1 MAMNVG
7 EGSEGEPMMDINTTP
22 LIDVM
27 LVLLIMFII
36 TIPIMTHAVKLDM
49 PRPNP
54 NTVEPPVPPE
64 IIELEI
70 DFDGTIL
77 WNGTTVQSFGT
88 LEKFFSVEAGKQP
101 QPELHVRA
109 NKRAKYDNVAKVLA
123 LAQRQGLT
131 KIGFV
136 GMEQF
141 AD

>member
-1 MAMNVG
+1 MAMG
-7 EGSEGEPMMDINTTP
+7 AGGGDDEPVMDINMTP

-54 NTVEPPVPPE
+54 NAVEPPAPPE
-64 IIELEI
+64 VIELEI
-70 DFDGTIL
+70 DFDGTVL
-77 WNGTTVQSFGT
+77 WNGTTVPDFAT
-88 LEKFFSVEAGKQP
+88 LERYFSIEAGKVP

-109 NKRAKYDNVAKVLA
+109 NKRAKYDNVAKALA
-123 LAQRQGLT
+123 LAQRQGMS

-141 AD
+141 AE

>member
-1 MAMNVG
+1 MAMSMG
-7 EGSEGEPMMDINTTP
+7 GGGDSEPVMDINMTP

-36 TIPIMTHAVKLDM
+36 TIPVMTHAVKLDM

-54 NTVEPPVPPE
+54 NSVEPPVPPE

-77 WNGTTVQSFGT
+77 WNGTTVSNFAV
-88 LEKFFSVEAGKQP
+88 LENYFSQEAGKVP

-109 NKRAKYDNVAKVLA
+109 NKRAKYDNVAKALA
-123 LAQRQGLT
+123 LAQRQGMN

-141 AD
+141 AE

>member
-1 MAMNVG
+1 MGMSVG
-7 EGSEGEPMMDINTTP
+7 GGEGEPMMDINTTP

-54 NTVEPPVPPE
+54 DAVEPPAPPE
-64 IIELEI
+64 VIELEI

-77 WNGTTVQSFGT
+77 WNGTTVPSLGT
-88 LEKFFSVEAGKQP
+88 LEKYFSVEAGKDP

-109 NKRAKYDNVAKVLA
+109 NKRAKYDHVAKALA

-141 AD
+141 AE

>member
-1 MAMNVG
+1 MGMSV
-7 EGSEGEPMMDINTTP
+7 GSESGEPMMEINTTP

-54 NTVEPPVPPE
+54 NAVEPPIPPE
-64 IIELEI
+64 VIELEI
-70 DFDGTIL
+70 DFDGTIY
-77 WNGTTVQSFGT
+77 WNTTQVNSFGT
-88 LEKFFSVEAGKQP
+88 LEKYFSVEADKDP
-101 QPELHVRA
+101 QPEIHIRA
-109 NKRAKYDNVAKVLA
+109 NKRAKYDNIAKVLA
-123 LAQRQGLT
+123 LAQRQGLV

-141 AD
+141 AE

>member
-1 MAMNVG
+1 MSMSVG
-7 EGSEGEPMMDINTTP
+7 GSEDEPMMDINTTP

-36 TIPIMTHAVKLDM
+36 TIPVMTHAVKLDM

-54 NTVEPPVPPE
+54 NAVEPPTPPE
-64 IIELEI
+64 IVEIEI

-77 WNGTTVQSFGT
+77 WNGTNVADFGV
-88 LEKFFSVEAGKQP
+88 LENYFSQEAAKDP
-101 QPELHVRA
+101 QPELHIRA
-109 NKRAKYDNVAKVLA
+109 NKRAKYDNVAKTLA
-123 LAQRQGLT
+123 LAQRQHLT

>member
-1 MAMNVG
+1 MSVG
-7 EGSEGEPMMDINTTP
+7 GGGADEPMMDINTTP

-49 PRPNP
+49 PRPNEDRI
-54 NTVEPPVPPE
+54 EPPTPPE
-64 IIELEI
+64 VIEIEV

-77 WNGTTVQSFGT
+77 WNGTPVKSFGT
-88 LEKFFSVEAGKQP
+88 LERYFQTEAGKP
-101 QPELHVRA
+101 IQPELHIRG
-109 NKRAKYDNVAKVLA
+109 NKRAKYDNIAKILA
-123 LAQRQGLT
+123 LAQRQGLV

-141 AD
+141 AQ